1 MCIRISQGPPPG
13 SGGVGIP
20 RRPTLWAGRQR
31 GDFTPRRQP
40 RGCPPFCGAPGTPTR
55 APVAQVHSKT
65 GEARPWRGRR
75 THAPTLSL
83 SGLPFFPPARRRG
96 ASQRSPAGLGG
107 AEERRETKG
116 QFLIDHICNYYS
128 LLEKDY
134 FGIRYVDP
142 EKQRHWLEPN
152 KSIFKQMKSHPPYTM
167 CFRVKFYPH
176 EPLKIKEELTRY
188 LLYLQIKRDIFHGRL
203 LCSFSDAAYL
213 GACIVQAELG
223 DYDPD
228 EHPENYISDFKI
240 FPKQSQKLKKKIAE
254 MHKNEFRGQSPAVS
268 EFNLLLKAYS
278 LETYGVDPHPCKDST
293 GTTTFLGFTAAGFV
307 VFQGN
312 KRIHLLKWC
321 DVYKLKFEGKTF
333 YVFGAQKEKKAVL
346 SFHTSTPAACKHLWK
361 CGVENQ
367 AFYKYA
373 KSSQIK
379 TMSSSKIFFKGSRFR
394 YSGKVAK
401 EVVEASSKI
410 QREPPEVHRTSIT
423 QSRSSPSLNKQLIIN
438 MEPLQPLLPSPCEE
452 EEVPLDEGIQLP
464 KEDEIS
470 VPVTSGSPV
479 KDTGENVDLAI
490 EHEEKIK
497 EEPLTISELVYN
509 PSASLLSTPVDD
521 EIDMLFDTCPRV
533 ENEKD
538 DTDSFEELEADEN
551 AFLIAEE
558 EELKEARRALRW
570 SYDFL
575 MGNIEVNAFVKSF
588 SRLLLV
594 GLGLLLFVFPLLLVL
609 LESDLQISFLHEIR
623 QTPEFQQFHIEY
635 YCPLRQWVACK
646 INFIRDMLGSF

>member
-1 MCIRISQGPPPG
+1 M
-13 SGGVGIP
+13 
-20 RRPTLWAGRQR
+20 
-31 GDFTPRRQP
+31 
-40 RGCPPFCGAPGTPTR
+40 
-55 APVAQVHSKT
+55 
-65 GEARPWRGRR
+65 
-75 THAPTLSL
+75 
-83 SGLPFFPPARRRG
+83 
-96 ASQRSPAGLGG
+96 
-107 AEERRETKG
+107 RETKG

-188 LLYLQIKRDIFHGRL
+188 LLYLQMKRDIFHGRL

-240 FPKQSQKLKKKIAE
+240 FPKQSQKLEKKIAE
-254 MHKNEFRGQSPAVS
+254 MHKNEFRGQSPAIA

-278 LETYGVDPHPCKDST
+278 LETYGVDPHPCKPCCYTDANSSC
-293 GTTTFLGFTAAGFV
+293 LSMAV
-307 VFQGN
+307 SSQSFQPVMWYQDGQ
-312 KRIHLLKWC
+312 KVKTWC
-321 DVYKLKFEGKTF
+321 DVYKLKFEGKIF
-333 YVFGAQKEKKAVL
+333 YVFGAQKEKKAML

-379 TMSSSKIFFKGSRFR
+379 TMSSSKMFFKGSRFR

-452 EEVPLDEGIQLP
+452 EEVPLDEDIQLP

-470 VPVTSGSPV
+470 VPVTSSSPV
-479 KDTGENVDLAI
+479 KDTVENVDFDT
-490 EHEEKIK
+490 EQEERMK
-497 EEPLTISELVYN
+497 EEPLTISELVYS
-509 PSASLLSTPVDD
+509 PSASLLPTPVDD
-521 EIDMLFDTCPRV
+521 EIDMLFDTCPRA

-538 DTDSFEELEADEN
+538 DTDSFEELEVDEN

-558 EELKEARRALRW
+558 EELKAARRALRW

-588 SRLLLV
+588 SRLFLV
-594 GLGLLLFVFPLLLVL
+594 GLGLLLFVFPLFLVL

-646 INFIRDMLGSF
+646 LNFMRDMLGSF

>member
-1 MCIRISQGPPPG
+1 MFAPCECM
-13 SGGVGIP
+13 
-20 RRPTLWAGRQR
+20 RRG
-31 GDFTPRRQP
+31 
-40 RGCPPFCGAPGTPTR
+40 
-55 APVAQVHSKT
+55 
-65 GEARPWRGRR
+65 GRR
-75 THAPTLSL
+75 TMKMIRFRSSSIRSL
-83 SGLPFFPPARRRG
+83 SQEMKCTIRLLDD
-96 ASQRSPAGLGG
+96 SEISC
-107 AEERRETKG
+107 
-116 QFLIDHICNYYS
+116 HI
-128 LLEKDY
+128 
-134 FGIRYVDP
+134 
-142 EKQRHWLEPN
+142 QHWLEPN
-152 KSIFKQMKSHPPYTM
+152 KSISKQMKSHPPYTM

-228 EHPENYISDFKI
+228 EHPDNYISDFKI
-240 FPKQSQKLKKKIAE
+240 FPKQSQKLERKIAE
-254 MHKNEFRGQSPAVS
+254 IHQNEFSGQSPAVA
-268 EFNLLLKAYS
+268 EFNLLLKAHS

-293 GTTTFLGFTAAGFV
+293 GTTTFLGFTATGFV

-312 KRIHLLKWC
+312 KRIHLLKWA
-321 DVYKLKFEGKTF
+321 DVCKLKFEGKTF
-333 YVFGAQKEKKAVL
+333 YVLGAQREKKAML

-410 QREPPEVHRTSIT
+410 QREPPEVHRTSIPP
-423 QSRSSPSLNKQLIIN
+423 SRSSHSLNKQLIIN
-438 MEPLQPLLPSPCEE
+438 MEPLQPLLPSPSEE
-452 EEVPLDEGIQLP
+452 EEVPLEEGIQLP

-470 VPVTSGSPV
+470 VPVISNSPA
-479 KDTGENVDLAI
+479 KDAGESIDLTT
-490 EHEEKIK
+490 EEEEKIK

-509 PSASLLSTPVDD
+509 PSASLLPTPVDD
-521 EIDMLFDTCPRV
+521 EIDMLFDTPSRAG
-533 ENEKD
+533 NERE

-551 AFLIAEE
+551 AFLVAEE
-558 EELKEARRALRW
+558 EELKEARRALRC
-570 SYDFL
+570 SYDFV
-575 MGNIEVNAFVKSF
+575 MGNMQVNAFVKSF
-588 SRLLLV
+588 SRLLFV

-609 LESDLQISFLHEIR
+609 LESDLDISFLHEIR

-646 INFIRDMLGSF
+646 INFIRDMLGNS

>member
-1 MCIRISQGPPPG
+1 MLRYPGDSLSWRAGSVGTPLSASSLGDVPPLQGTGHSQGSTSR
-13 SGGVGIP
+13 SGALQT
-20 RRPTLWAGRQR
+20 RSS
-31 GDFTPRRQP
+31 TPVSGKANNRAACVP
-40 RGCPPFCGAPGTPTR
+40 SGCA
-55 APVAQVHSKT
+55 
-65 GEARPWRGRR
+65 
-75 THAPTLSL
+75 
-83 SGLPFFPPARRRG
+83 
-96 ASQRSPAGLGG
+96 SPAELSPAELPAGAGG
-107 AEERRETKG
+107 AEKRKEQRETKG

-228 EHPENYISDFKI
+228 EHPEDYISDFRI
-240 FPKQSQKLKKKIAE
+240 FPKQSQKLEKKIAE
-254 MHKNEFRGQSPAVS
+254 MHKNEFRGQSPAIA

-278 LETYGVDPHPCKDST
+278 LETYGVDPHPCKDSV

-333 YVFGAQKEKKAVL
+333 YVFGAQKEKKAML

-423 QSRSSPSLNKQLIIN
+423 QSRSSPLLNKQLIIN

-452 EEVPLDEGIQLP
+452 EDVPLDEGIQLP

-470 VPVTSGSPV
+470 VPVTSSSPI
-479 KDTGENVDLAI
+479 KDTEENVDLDT
-490 EHEEKIK
+490 EQEERMK

-509 PSASLLSTPVDD
+509 PSASLLPTPVDH
-521 EIDMLFDTCPRV
+521 EIDMLFDTCLRA

-538 DTDSFEELEADEN
+538 DTDSFEELEVDEN

-588 SRLLLV
+588 SRLFLV
-594 GLGLLLFVFPLLLVL
+594 GLGLLLFVFPLFLVL

-646 INFIRDMLGSF
+646 INFMRDMLGSF

>member
-1 MCIRISQGPPPG
+1 MFASCHCVP
-13 SGGVGIP
+13 
-20 RRPTLWAGRQR
+20 
-31 GDFTPRRQP
+31 
-40 RGCPPFCGAPGTPTR
+40 
-55 APVAQVHSKT
+55 
-65 GEARPWRGRR
+65 RGRR
-75 THAPTLSL
+75 TMKMIHFRSSSIKSL
-83 SGLPFFPPARRRG
+83 SQEMKCTIRLLDD
-96 ASQRSPAGLGG
+96 SEISCHIQ
-107 AEERRETKG
+107 RETKG

-134 FGIRYVDP
+134 FGIRFVDP

-152 KSIFKQMKSHPPYTM
+152 KSISKQMKSHPPYTM

-228 EHPENYISDFKI
+228 EHPENYISEFEI
-240 FPKQSQKLKKKIAE
+240 FPKQSQKLERKIVE
-254 MHKNEFRGQSPAVS
+254 IHKNELRGQSPPVA
-268 EFNLLLKAYS
+268 EFNLLLKAHT

-312 KRIHLLKWC
+312 KRIHLIKWS
-321 DVYKLKFEGKTF
+321 DVCKLKFEGKTF
-333 YVFGAQKEKKAVL
+333 YVIGTQKEKKAML
-346 SFHTSTPAACKHLWK
+346 AFHTSTPAACKHLWK

-379 TMSSSKIFFKGSRFR
+379 TVSSSKILFKGSRFR

-423 QSRSSPSLNKQLIIN
+423 QSRSSHSLNKQLIIN
-438 MEPLQPLLPSPCEE
+438 MEPLQPLRPSPSEQEE
-452 EEVPLDEGIQLP
+452 ELPLGEGVPLP
-464 KEDEIS
+464 KEDDIS
-470 VPVTSGSPV
+470 APLTSSSPV
-479 KDTGENVDLAI
+479 KES
-490 EHEEKIK
+490 HEYEEPSSEEEDKIK
-497 EEPLTISELVYN
+497 EEPLTISELAYN
-509 PSASLLSTPVDD
+509 PSASLLPTPVDDD
-521 EIDMLFDTCPRV
+521 EIDMLFDCPSRL
-533 ENEKD
+533 ELEKE

-551 AFLIAEE
+551 AFLMAEE
-558 EELKEARRALRW
+558 EELKEAHQALSW
-570 SYDFL
+570 SYDIL
-575 MGNIEVNAFVKSF
+575 SGHIRVNPLVKSF
-588 SRLLLV
+588 SRLLVV
-594 GLGLLLFVFPLLLVL
+594 GLGLLLFVFPLLLLL
-609 LESDLQISFLHEIR
+609 LESGIDLSFLCEIR
-623 QTPEFQQFHIEY
+623 QTPEFEQFHYEY
-635 YCPLRQWVACK
+635 YCPLKEWVAGK
-646 INFIRDMLGSF
+646 VNLVLYVLGCS

>member
-1 MCIRISQGPPPG
+1 MIHFRSSSI
-13 SGGVGIP
+13 
-20 RRPTLWAGRQR
+20 
-31 GDFTPRRQP
+31 
-40 RGCPPFCGAPGTPTR
+40 
-55 APVAQVHSKT
+55 K
-65 GEARPWRGRR
+65 
-75 THAPTLSL
+75 SL
-83 SGLPFFPPARRRG
+83 SQEMKCTIRLLDD
-96 ASQRSPAGLGG
+96 SEISCHIQ
-107 AEERRETKG
+107 RETKG

-152 KSIFKQMKSHPPYTM
+152 KSISKQMKSHPPYTM

-228 EHPENYISDFKI
+228 EHPENYISEFEI
-240 FPKQSQKLKKKIAE
+240 FPKQSQKLERKMAE
-254 MHKNEFRGQSPAVS
+254 IHQNELRGQSPPVA
-268 EFNLLLKAYS
+268 EFNLLLRAQT

-312 KRIHLLKWC
+312 KRIHLIKWP
-321 DVYKLKFEGKTF
+321 DVCKLKFEGKTF
-333 YVFGAQKEKKAVL
+333 HVIGTQKEKKAML
-346 SFHTSTPAACKHLWK
+346 AFHTSTPAACKHLWK

-379 TMSSSKIFFKGSRFR
+379 TVSSSKIFFKGSRFR

-410 QREPPEVHRTSIT
+410 QREPPEVHRVNVT
-423 QSRSSPSLNKQLIIN
+423 QSRSSYSLNKQLIIN
-438 MEPLQPLLPSPCEE
+438 MEPLQPLQPSPSEQEE
-452 EEVPLDEGIQLP
+452 ELPLGEGVPLP
-464 KEDEIS
+464 KEDDIS
-470 VPVTSGSPV
+470 ASLISSSPV
-479 KDTGENVDLAI
+479 KEVRNYENPPGE
-490 EHEEKIK
+490 EEDKIK
-497 EEPLTISELVYN
+497 EEPLTISELAYS
-509 PSASLLSTPVDD
+509 PTASLLPTPVDD
-521 EIDMLFDTCPRV
+521 EIDMLFDCPSRV
-533 ENEKD
+533 EFERE

-551 AFLIAEE
+551 AFLMAEE
-558 EELKEARRALRW
+558 EELKEAHQALSW
-570 SYDFL
+570 SYDIL
-575 MGNIEVNAFVKSF
+575 SGHIRVNPLVKSF
-588 SRLLLV
+588 SRLLVV
-594 GLGLLLFVFPLLLVL
+594 GLGLLLFVFPLLLLL
-609 LESDLQISFLHEIR
+609 LESGIDLSFLCEIR
-623 QTPEFQQFHIEY
+623 QTPEFEQFHYEY
-635 YCPLRQWVACK
+635 YCPLKEWVAGK
-646 INFIRDMLGSF
+646 VNLILYMLGCS

>member
-1 MCIRISQGPPPG
+1 MFSPCEC
-13 SGGVGIP
+13 V
-20 RRPTLWAGRQR
+20 RRG
-31 GDFTPRRQP
+31 
-40 RGCPPFCGAPGTPTR
+40 
-55 APVAQVHSKT
+55 
-65 GEARPWRGRR
+65 GRR
-75 THAPTLSL
+75 GMKMIRFRSSSIRSL
-83 SGLPFFPPARRRG
+83 SQEMKCTIRLLDD
-96 ASQRSPAGLGG
+96 SEISCHIQK
-107 AEERRETKG
+107 ETKG
-116 QFLIDHICNYYS
+116 QFLIDHVCNHYS

-152 KSIFKQMKSHPPYTM
+152 KAICKQMKSHPPYTM

-176 EPLKIKEELTRY
+176 EPMKIKEELTRY

-203 LCSFSDAAYL
+203 LCAFSDAAYL

-228 EHPENYISDFKI
+228 DHMDNYVSDFRI
-240 FPKQSQKLKKKIAE
+240 FPKQSPKLERKIAE
-254 MHKNEFRGQSPAVS
+254 IHRNEFRGLSPAVA
-268 EFNLLLKAYS
+268 EFNLLLKAHT

-293 GTTTFLGFTAAGFV
+293 GTTTFLGFTATGFV

-312 KRIHLLKWC
+312 KRIHLLKWS
-321 DVYKLKFEGKTF
+321 DVCKLKFEGKTF
-333 YVFGAQKEKKAVL
+333 YVIAIQKEKKAML

-379 TMSSSKIFFKGSRFR
+379 TVSSSKIFFKGSRFR

-410 QREPPEVHRTSIT
+410 QREPPEVHRTNIT
-423 QSRSSPSLNKQLIIN
+423 QSRSSHSLNKQLIIN
-438 MEPLQPLLPSPCEE
+438 MEPLQPLHPSSDDQED
-452 EEVPLDEGIQLP
+452 VVSDEGIQLP
-464 KEDEIS
+464 KEDDVSIPVIS
-470 VPVTSGSPV
+470 NSPA
-479 KDTGENVDLAI
+479 KEGDDSSDLSV
-490 EHEEKIK
+490 EEEEKIK

-509 PSASLLSTPVDD
+509 PSSSLLPTPVNDE
-521 EIDMLFDTCPRV
+521 EIDLLFQSSPRA
-533 ENEKD
+533 ENDKD

-551 AFLIAEE
+551 AFLVAEE
-558 EELKEARRALRW
+558 EELKEARKALRW

-575 MGNIEVNAFVKSF
+575 MGNMKINAAVKSF
-588 SRLLLV
+588 SRLLFV
-594 GLGLLLFVFPLLLVL
+594 GLGILLIFFPLLLVL
-609 LESDLQISFLHEIR
+609 LESDLDISFLHEIR

-635 YCPLRQWVACK
+635 YCPFRQWVACK
-646 INFIRDMLGSF
+646 IDFVSHLLGSS

>member
-1 MCIRISQGPPPG
+1 MLFLLFHKSRK
-13 SGGVGIP
+13 
-20 RRPTLWAGRQR
+20 T
-31 GDFTPRRQP
+31 RRQ
-40 RGCPPFCGAPGTPTR
+40 T
-55 APVAQVHSKT
+55 
-65 GEARPWRGRR
+65 
-75 THAPTLSL
+75 SL
-83 SGLPFFPPARRRG
+83 LCFTYSVSGL
-96 ASQRSPAGLGG
+96 QK
-107 AEERRETKG
+107 RETKG

-152 KSIFKQMKSHPPYTM
+152 KSICKQMKSHPPYTM

-228 EHPENYISDFKI
+228 EHPENYISEFEI
-240 FPKQSQKLKKKIAE
+240 FPKQSQKLERKIME
-254 MHKNEFRGQSPAVS
+254 IHKNELRGQSPPVA
-268 EFNLLLKAYS
+268 EFNLLLKAHA

-312 KRIHLLKWC
+312 KRIHLIKWP
-321 DVYKLKFEGKTF
+321 DVCKLKFEGKTF
-333 YVFGAQKEKKAVL
+333 YVIGTQKEVRACFSTHLLLSKKAML
-346 SFHTSTPAACKHLWK
+346 AFHTSTPAACKHLWK

-379 TMSSSKIFFKGSRFR
+379 TVSSSKIFFKGSRFR

-410 QREPPEVHRTSIT
+410 QREPPEVHRTNIT
-423 QSRSSPSLNKQLIIN
+423 QSRSSHSLNKQLIIN
-438 MEPLQPLLPSPCEE
+438 MEPLQPLLPCSREREE
-452 EEVPLDEGIQLP
+452 ELPLGEGVPLP
-464 KEDEIS
+464 KEDELPAPLTAS
-470 VPVTSGSPV
+470 SPV
-479 KDTGENVDLAI
+479 KEAREFEDPPS
-490 EHEEKIK
+490 EEEDKMK
-497 EEPLTISELVYN
+497 EEPLTISELAYN
-509 PSASLLSTPVDD
+509 PSASLLPTPVDDD
-521 EIDMLFDTCPRV
+521 EIDMLFDCPSRL
-533 ENEKD
+533 ELERE

-558 EELKEARRALRW
+558 EELKEARRALSW
-570 SYDFL
+570 SYDIL
-575 MGNIEVNAFVKSF
+575 TGHIRVNPLVKSF
-588 SRLLLV
+588 SRLLVV
-594 GLGLLLFVFPLLLVL
+594 GLGLLLFVFPLLLLL
-609 LESDLQISFLHEIR
+609 LESGIDLSFLCEIR
-623 QTPEFQQFHIEY
+623 QTPEFEQFHYEY
-635 YCPLRQWVACK
+635 YCPLKEWVAGK
-646 INFIRDMLGSF
+646 VSLVLYMLGCS

>member
-1 MCIRISQGPPPG
+1 MLII
-13 SGGVGIP
+13 II
-20 RRPTLWAGRQR
+20 
-31 GDFTPRRQP
+31 F
-40 RGCPPFCGAPGTPTR
+40 
-55 APVAQVHSKT
+55 
-65 GEARPWRGRR
+65 
-75 THAPTLSL
+75 SL
-83 SGLPFFPPARRRG
+83 L
-96 ASQRSPAGLGG
+96 L
-107 AEERRETKG
+107 RETKG
-116 QFLIDHICNYYS
+116 QFLIDHVCNHYS

-152 KSIFKQMKSHPPYTM
+152 KSICKQMKSHPPYTM

-203 LCSFSDAAYL
+203 LCAFSDAAYL

-223 DYDPD
+223 DCDPD
-228 EHPENYISDFKI
+228 EHLDNYVSDFKI
-240 FPKQSQKLKKKIAE
+240 FPKQSQKLERKIAE
-254 MHKNEFRGQSPAVS
+254 IHSSEFRGQSPAVA
-268 EFNLLLKAYS
+268 EFNLLLKAHS

-293 GTTTFLGFTAAGFV
+293 GTTTFLGFTATGFV

-312 KRIHLLKWC
+312 KRIHLLKWS
-321 DVYKLKFEGKTF
+321 DVCKLKFEGKTF
-333 YVFGAQKEKKAVL
+333 YVIGTQKEKKAML

-379 TMSSSKIFFKGSRFR
+379 TMSSNKIFFKGSRFR

-401 EVVEASSKI
+401 EVVEASCKI

-423 QSRSSPSLNKQLIIN
+423 QSRSSHSLNKQLIIN
-438 MEPLQPLLPSPCEE
+438 MEPLQPLLPSSDDQED
-452 EEVPLDEGIQLP
+452 VLSDEGEDPAISSHLVQHDPIPVFLPGSLAAWESFSMPRETPSRVRNPKCLGIQLP
-464 KEDEIS
+464 KEDDIS
-470 VPVTSGSPV
+470 IPMISNSPS
-479 KDTGENVDLAI
+479 KEGDDSSDLSI
-490 EHEEKIK
+490 EEDEKIK

-509 PSASLLSTPVDD
+509 PSTSLLPTPINDE
-521 EIDMLFDTCPRV
+521 EIDLLFQTSPRSD
-533 ENEKD
+533 NEKE

-551 AFLIAEE
+551 AFLVAEE
-558 EELKEARRALRW
+558 EELKEARKALRW

-575 MGNIEVNAFVKSF
+575 MGNIKVNAVIKSC

-594 GLGLLLFVFPLLLVL
+594 GLGILLVVFPLLLVL
-609 LESDLQISFLHEIR
+609 LESDLDISFLHEIR

-635 YCPLRQWVACK
+635 YCPLRQWVTCK
-646 INFIRDMLGSF
+646 INFVSHLFGSS

>member
-1 MCIRISQGPPPG
+1 LQ
-13 SGGVGIP
+13 
-20 RRPTLWAGRQR
+20 
-31 GDFTPRRQP
+31 
-40 RGCPPFCGAPGTPTR
+40 
-55 APVAQVHSKT
+55 
-65 GEARPWRGRR
+65 
-75 THAPTLSL
+75 
-83 SGLPFFPPARRRG
+83 
-96 ASQRSPAGLGG
+96 
-107 AEERRETKG
+107 RETKG

-228 EHPENYISDFKI
+228 EHPENYVSDFKI
-240 FPKQSQKLKKKIAE
+240 FPKQSQKLEKKIAE
-254 MHKNEFRGQSPAVS
+254 MHKNEFRGQSPAVA

-278 LETYGVDPHPCKDST
+278 LETYGVDPHPCKDTT

-367 AFYKYA
+367 AFYKYVNL
-373 KSSQIK
+373 KSLPILK
-379 TMSSSKIFFKGSRFR
+379 VKKIYLGEETDPHLATTSFQ
-394 YSGKVAK
+394 V
-401 EVVEASSKI
+401 VVESDEVSP
-410 QREPPEVHRTSIT
+410 QPPFLQAE
-423 QSRSSPSLNKQLIIN
+423 QSQSP
-438 MEPLQPLLPSPCEE
+438 QPLLIRLVLQTPHQPRCPS
-452 EEVPLDEGIQLP
+452 LDTLQHLNDHYFHLLFSGIQLP

-470 VPVTSGSPV
+470 VPVTSVSPL

-490 EHEEKIK
+490 EQEEKMK
-497 EEPLTISELVYN
+497 EEPLTISEMVYN
-509 PSASLLSTPVDD
+509 PSASLLPTPVDD

-575 MGNIEVNAFVKSF
+575 MGNIEVNAFVRSF

-646 INFIRDMLGSF
+646 INFICDMLGSF